1 MKDIPHVL
9 LTSVCSLIALFLLA
23 RLIGNRQ
30 VSQMSLFD
38 YINGITIGSIAAE
51 FATSLEDDFW
61 KPLTAMAV
69 YGLAAFA
76 TSLLTCKSMT
86 LRKWINGQPI
96 VLLENG
102 KLYEKNLLATKLD
115 INEFLTQ
122 CRTAGYF
129 DLSQLQSA
137 ILETNGQISFLPM
150 AQQRPVTPEDLQ
162 MHPQP
167 EKPCIN
173 VIIDGKL
180 LRENLRF
187 TGNDDIWLEKQLQ
200 EQKADKIQDIFLA
213 MVNAQNELIIYPRT
227 GKRVVHEM
235 FE

>member
-1 MKDIPHVL
+1 MKDIPHIL
-9 LTSVCSLIALFLLA
+9 LTSICSIIVLFVIA

-38 YINGITIGSIAAE
+38 YINGITLGSIAAE

-61 KPLTAMAV
+61 KPLTAMVV

-76 TSLLTCKSMT
+76 ISIVTCKSMT
-86 LRKWINGQPI
+86 LRKWINGQPV

-102 KLYEKNLLATKLD
+102 KLYEKNLMAAKLD

-122 CRTAGYF
+122 CRTAGFF
-129 DLSQLQSA
+129 DLSQVQSA
-137 ILETNGQISFLPM
+137 ILETNGQISFLPT

-162 MHPQP
+162 MNPQE
-167 EKPCIN
+167 EKPCVN
-173 VIIDGKL
+173 VILDGKL
-180 LRENLRF
+180 LAENLRF
-187 TGNDDIWLEKQLQ
+187 TGNDDVWLKKQL
-200 EQKADKIQDIFLA
+200 ETMKAGKIEDIFLA
-213 MVNAQNELIIYPRT
+213 TVNAQNELAVYPRT